1 MKTENF
7 MKDIV
12 VIKQK
17 QVGNMKY
24 INVKI
29 KKTYQE
35 GSTDQRGRENNQ

>member
-29 KKTYQE
+29 KKTY
-35 GSTDQRGRENNQ
+35 

>member
-12 VIKQK
+12 VIKKK

-29 KKTYQE
+29 KKTY
-35 GSTDQRGRENNQ
+35 